1 MSAVTLSALLPRT
14 SSARKRM
21 RLRIPARST
30 TTTAATHTA
39 RTHSATHTPR
49 TVSTG
54 SLRESCSN
62 SGCKSVICLVWTLML
77 FSRSVLSVGQHPVFC
92 ERMSSFRQHRA
103 VFSHSNYRFIVL
115 EIHRGFLFFS
125 FSTLCTPVLQ
135 SELGGHDALK
145 IWRLSKYILV

>member
-21 RLRIPARST
+21 RLRIPARSI

-54 SLRESCSN
+54 SLRESCPN
-62 SGCKSVICLVWTLML
+62 SGCKSVICLVRTLTL

-92 ERMSSFRQHRA
+92 ERMSSFRQQRA
-103 VFSHSNYRFIVL
+103 VLSHSKYRFIVL
-115 EIHRGFLFFS
+115 DIHVLLFFP
-125 FSTLCTPVLQ
+125 FSTLCTAALQ

-145 IWRLSKYILV
+145 IWPLSKYILV